1 MGSSVIL
8 VEITYFEGTLG
19 GFPVVVVEFTPLGPA
34 VCPVEIPTRVG
45 CVLMGVISKQT
56 ALGRPSVI
64 SKDTHT
70 HVSSKTNG
78 DPRRVFKRTNMKAQR
93 REFNQNPGIH
103 QP

>member
-70 HVSSKTNG
+70 
-78 DPRRVFKRTNMKAQR
+78 
-93 REFNQNPGIH
+93 REFKNKRRPKAGFQKNKHEGLEA
-103 QP
+103 